1 MKNRFALLIIIAAA
15 ILYSC
20 NGISDDKDGTGQPEN
35 TQGMPTDTAIQGGAI
50 PSTLTEQETKFA
62 IDAANGS
69 IAEIQLG
76 EMASSRS
83 TTPEVKEFGRMM
95 IEDHSKANEALKII
109 AADKH
114 IELPAKASE
123 DKLQV
128 AIQLSSKNGSDFDK
142 AYIAQMIKDHEA
154 SIQLFETG
162 RKTVKDTV
170 LKAFTDNTLPVL
182 RKHMEHISTLNRLK

>member
-76 EMASSRS
+76 EMAGSRS

-170 LKAFTDNTLPVL
+170 LKAFIDNTLPVL

>member
-20 NGISDDKDGTGQPEN
+20 NGISDVKDGIGQPEN

-50 PSTLTEQETKFA
+50 PSTLTEPETKFA

-76 EMASSRS
+76 EMAGSRS

-170 LKAFTDNTLPVL
+170 LKAFIDNTLPVL